1 MVATIFL
8 GSIGICVMTFT
19 VRYWQEKQAIRRDL
33 QARSQLYETA
43 CGLVECALVGMG
55 SAVLISHGGGGGYD
69 MGLWLA
75 RLIGGA
81 FQFIAPSRF
90 GYLRTPL
97 SSEPTPEA
105 QADTYAALLDTLNAG
120 STFIVGLSSGGP
132 SALQFALRHPG
143 RCRGLIMLSAIS
155 RSLPPLPPLLRAI
168 YPIVLWSDFV
178 PWLIYA
184 MAPGAV
190 YRANG
195 VSRALLARIQL
206 DSEKTTYLYTLYQTT
221 FPTSL
226 RREGIVNDMQQATGL
241 APCPMER
248 ITAPT
253 LVIHAIDDP
262 IVPFELGE
270 FTAQTIPGAQ
280 FVRLREG
287 GHFSCVTH
295 REEAIPA
302 IQAFLDRHGAQE

>member
-1 MVATIFL
+1 ML
-8 GSIGICVMTFT
+8 TFP
-19 VRYWQEKQAIRRDL
+19 VRYWQEKQTIRRHL

-43 CGLVECALVGMG
+43 CGLVECALTGKG
-55 SAVLISHGGGGGYD
+55 PAVLISHGGGYD

-75 RLIGGA
+75 QLVGGE
-81 FQFIAPSRF
+81 FHFVAPSRF

-97 SSEPTPEA
+97 PSKPTPEA
-105 QADTYAALLDTLNAG
+105 QADTYAALLDTLNIR
-120 STFIVGLSSGGP
+120 STLIVGLSNGGP

-143 RCRGLIMLSAIS
+143 RCRGLVMLSAIS
-155 RSLPPLPPLLRAI
+155 RSLPPLPPVLRAI
-168 YPIVLWSDFV
+168 YPFMLWSDFI
-178 PWLIYA
+178 PWFIYA
-184 MAPGAV
+184 IAPEAV
-190 YRANG
+190 FRANG
-195 VSRALLARIQL
+195 VSLALAARIRL
-206 DSEKTTYLYTLYQTT
+206 DPEKTDLLQTLYLTT

-226 RREGIVNDMQQATGL
+226 RRDGIVNDMQQAAAL
-241 APCPMER
+241 ASYPMER